1 MNRCHG
7 SVETTGIQWLHGR
20 RTTQRKT
27 QTGRDIPSD
36 AEVWHEEHLV
46 MTVVVA
52 VFLVKVFRC
61 RAEFHINVARLVGY
75 IRLHIDAGK
84 RETAVIC

>member
-1 MNRCHG
+1 
-7 SVETTGIQWLHGR
+7 
-20 RTTQRKT
+20 
-27 QTGRDIPSD
+27 
-36 AEVWHEEHLV
+36 

-84 RETAVIC
+84 RETAVICQLSDGVGKSCQIRLQTMKCRA